1 MFSKLLL
8 KLESR
13 KLEVVYPFRKDLLPS
28 SRSFIAFK
36 ENIIVLN
43 INRHVCLKKCYE
55 DIVKSSSVKFNKLYR
70 LLDE

>member
-43 INRHVCLKKCYE
+43 INRHVCLQKCYE
-55 DIVKSSSVKFNKLYR
+55 DIVKS
-70 LLDE
+70 

>member
-28 SRSFIAFK
+28 SRSFIAIK

-43 INRHVCLKKCYE
+43 IYTDVFVFKNTM
-55 DIVKSSSVKFNKLYR
+55 
-70 LLDE
+70 